1 MEAEESV
8 TTSNNIMANMAN
20 VENEDNVPFISNVAA
35 NVYNMLARIGD
46 EPEDEDEDMDD
57 KSSEDGLAK
66 SQFKWWKMVI

>member
-8 TTSNNIMANMAN
+8 TTSNNIMANVAN

-66 SQFKWWKMVI
+66 SQFK

>member
-66 SQFKWWKMVI
+66 SQFK

>member
-8 TTSNNIMANMAN
+8 TTSNNIMANVAN
-20 VENEDNVPFISNVAA
+20 VENDDNVPFISNVAA

-66 SQFKWWKMVI
+66 SQFK

>member
-8 TTSNNIMANMAN
+8 TTSNNIMANVAN
-20 VENEDNVPFISNVAA
+20 VENDDNVPFISNVAA

-57 KSSEDGLAK
+57 KSLEDGLAK

>member
-20 VENEDNVPFISNVAA
+20 VENDDNVPFISNVAA

-66 SQFKWWKMVI
+66 SQFK

>member
-8 TTSNNIMANMAN
+8 TTSNNIMANVAN
-20 VENEDNVPFISNVAA
+20 VENDDNVPFISNVAA

>member
-8 TTSNNIMANMAN
+8 TTSNNIMANVAN